1 MLRFVIGLLDKLTT
15 LLNTLMLIKYIITK
29 NIENYP
35 QEIISAIDTSVS
47 QIEKIN
53 DEIRSFMQCRK

>member
-15 LLNTLMLIKYIITK
+15 LLNTLMLIKYIITT

-53 DEIRSFMQCRK
+53 DEIRSFMQSRK